1 MRISS
6 IRNVFVCVVATMVI
20 AGAGALRAQAVPPDS
35 VASRVDSLATHA
47 DSLLTPADTPAVA
60 PVQVAGHTDAL
71 AQVVGLEEKRRKAM
85 VAADVKTLETI
96 IAQDATYVHA
106 TGIMQK
112 RDELLRLLANKSIQ
126 YISFDL
132 EKASYTVYGTTV
144 VGTGVQKIKVM
155 AGGQARVIHSRYTV
169 VYAEKD
175 GSEKLIAYQS
185 TPLPEMTS
193 TKK

>member
-1 MRISS
+1 MKTPRRQIVMCAGIALLGGLMAASA
-6 IRNVFVCVVATMVI
+6 FAQEAAT
-20 AGAGALRAQAVPPDS
+20 DS
-35 VASRVDSLATHA
+35 TAA
-47 DSLLTPADTPAVA
+47 PADTTRINVPHDGRTGPTTISV
-60 PVQVAGHTDAL
+60 PGVDAL

-96 IAQDATYVHA
+96 IAEDATYVHS

-132 EKASYTVYGTTV
+132 EKSSYTVYGTTV
-144 VGTGVQKIKVM
+144 VGTGVQKINVM

-169 VYAEKD
+169 VYAKKG
-175 GSEKLIAYQS
+175 GSEKLISSQS
-185 TPLPEMTS
+185 TPLPRRLAPDS
-193 TKK
+193 P